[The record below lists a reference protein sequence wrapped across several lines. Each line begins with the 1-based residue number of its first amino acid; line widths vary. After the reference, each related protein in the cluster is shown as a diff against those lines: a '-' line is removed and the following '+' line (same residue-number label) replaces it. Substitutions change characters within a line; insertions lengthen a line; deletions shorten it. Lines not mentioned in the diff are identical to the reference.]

1 MFCIEQ
7 HCQVGLGVC
16 CGIASSET
24 KASTWM
30 NTCAWLDCT
39 ATHRFTTPVFIFIWR
54 ILGSCGA
61 MISTCLT
68 ANTSWYGLQKRRLLL
83 SLCKLLRSRIQY
95 QARPSTAAAASKS
108 AFQHGAD
115 TVLKIKMTQLTRR
128 LTVLVCG
135 QRSVYDN
142 YTNSGEHSVCRC
154 FETLVIKDNGNAN
167 HTGMTVILT
176 CSAVFY
182 MIPFILPMCRL
193 IIPCSLIQAI

>member
-24 KASTWM
+24 KTLTWM

-115 TVLKIKMTQLTRR
+115 TKNKNDAIDAKAYGIGLRTAVSVWQLHQQRR
-128 LTVLVCG
+128 A
-135 QRSVYDN
+135 
-142 YTNSGEHSVCRC
+142 
-154 FETLVIKDNGNAN
+154 F
-167 HTGMTVILT
+167 
-176 CSAVFY
+176 
-182 MIPFILPMCRL
+182 
-193 IIPCSLIQAI
+193 SL